1 MQARRVPRGRSVKG
15 VSIGGFTLIE
25 LMITLVVASILVT
38 VAIPAYTSQ
47 MRKSRRT
54 DAKTAIMDLAAR
66 EERIFSTTNSYSQT
80 AADLGYP
87 AGAWPQTVGNQY
99 YTVTVQAP
107 DPAQAPLTASFLI
120 TANPVAGGPQASDGQ
135 CTSFAVNQLG
145 QQTATGTLG
154 NACWP

>member
-1 MQARRVPRGRSVKG
+1 
-15 VSIGGFTLIE
+15 VSIGGFTLVE
-25 LMITLVVASILVT
+25 LMITLVVASILVS
-38 VAIPAYTSQ
+38 VAIPAYTLQ

-54 DAKTAIMDLAAR
+54 EAKNAIMDLAAR

-87 AGAWPQTVGNQY
+87 ALPWPQNVANQY
-99 YTVTVQAP
+99 YAVTVQAP
-107 DPAQAPLTASFLI
+107 DPAQAPLQESFLI
-120 TANPVAGGPQASDGQ
+120 TANPVAGGPQASDAD

-145 QQTATGTLG
+145 QQTATGNLG